1 MSTLRRARIKA
12 SASHLASL
20 AGKRRVGNDIPKKKD
35 DAITNEPNFENN
47 EVSAEKS
54 SLESTQS
61 ATMAPQ
67 DCEEK
72 SNIPSSVSEKPRLKA
87 RFRPNLSESD
97 QQRGRLRRISGCET
111 SIGSPLPTGGGNISR
126 VRTISGGSGSE
137 TESATTISRISSQDE
152 IIESAPTTILQSPP
166 PALEN
171 NSMTTASE
179 KTISSPVPHLPPPS
193 SQSYLP
199 VNSNRI
205 RKLTAESSISIA
217 SMAEKLNIAGSTANP
232 TVFDQRKAD
241 HKKKFND
248 GIPERTKLTM
258 FDLIYYNPSDGN
270 RMSTSTS
277 LR

>member
-1 MSTLRRARIKA
+1 M
-12 SASHLASL
+12 
-20 AGKRRVGNDIPKKKD
+20 G
-35 DAITNEPNFENN
+35 
-47 EVSAEKS
+47 
-54 SLESTQS
+54 
-61 ATMAPQ
+61 
-67 DCEEK
+67 
-72 SNIPSSVSEKPRLKA
+72 
-87 RFRPNLSESD
+87 D

-111 SIGSPLPTGGGNISR
+111 SIGSPLPTGGGNNTPISR

-152 IIESAPTTILQSPP
+152 LIESAPTILRSPS

-193 SQSYLP
+193 SLSYLP
-199 VNSNRI
+199 VNSNRM

-241 HKKKFND
+241 QKKK
-248 GIPERTKLTM
+248 
-258 FDLIYYNPSDGN
+258 GN
-270 RMSTSTS
+270 KKKKKKKKKKS
-277 LR
+277 